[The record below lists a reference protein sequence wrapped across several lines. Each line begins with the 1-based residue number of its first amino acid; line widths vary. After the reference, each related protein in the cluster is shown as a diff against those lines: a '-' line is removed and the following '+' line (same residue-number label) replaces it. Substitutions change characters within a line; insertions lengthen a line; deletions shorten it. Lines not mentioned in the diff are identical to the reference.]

1 MNHNTDPYST
11 SSQVNLL
18 ANKIAEVV
26 EQHVYDRTSE
36 LRQIENALLSLPFI
50 QRELKK
56 MLDLKNENNYSSQTS
71 GSENGDS
78 DIKAVSMKVRTLE
91 SSDVENFSLESNS
104 ENNYTEISKLPE
116 NDLDFENGN
125 YDYMNDKVDNIIFT
139 INNLQNEDNLDED
152 KSEYQGNEITDEN
165 DIGDDEVDEVD
176 NDQHGEESEGEI
188 DGQEEEDDED
198 EDEEQEDE
206 EEEDEEEEDVEDVG
220 EEVKVHFE
228 DKVEKEVDE
237 VVKEKDEE
245 EDEEEY
251 EEEDEEDHQEEDE
264 EEELIEVTIKGNTYF
279 VDSLDNGIIYKIDL
293 QEGEEVFIDVG
304 KVKRGKFILNLNN

>member
-56 MLDLKNENNYSSQTS
+56 MLDLQNVNNNSSHTS
-71 GSENGDS
+71 GSENVDSENGDS

-104 ENNYTEISKLPE
+104 ENNFTEISKLPE
-116 NDLDFENGN
+116 DDLDQDNDN
-125 YDYMNDKVDNIIFT
+125 YDYVNDKVDNIIFT
-139 INNLQNEDNLDED
+139 INNLQSEDNLDED
-152 KSEYQGNEITDEN
+152 KSEDQGNEITDEN

-206 EEEDEEEEDVEDVG
+206 EEEDLEEGEEEEDLEDN
-220 EEVKVHFE
+220 
-228 DKVEKEVDE
+228 VEKEDGQEVKDDE
-237 VVKEKDEE
+237 
-245 EDEEEY
+245 
-251 EEEDEEDHQEEDE
+251 EEDE

-293 QEGEEVFIDVG
+293 QDGEEVFMDVG
-304 KVKRGKFILNLNN
+304 KVKSGKFILNLNNEIF

>member
-56 MLDLKNENNYSSQTS
+56 MLDLQNVNNNSSQTS
-71 GSENGDS
+71 CSENVDSENVDSENGDS

-91 SSDVENFSLESNS
+91 SPAIENFSLESNS
-104 ENNYTEISKLPE
+104 ENNFTEISKLPE
-116 NDLDFENGN
+116 NDLDQDNEN
-125 YDYMNDKVDNIIFT
+125 YDYVNDKVDNIIFT
-139 INNLQNEDNLDED
+139 INNLQSEDNFDED
-152 KSEYQGNEITDEN
+152 KSEDQGNEITDEN

-188 DGQEEEDDED
+188 DGQEEED
-198 EDEEQEDE
+198 E
-206 EEEDEEEEDVEDVG
+206 EEEDLEEGEEEEDLEDN
-220 EEVKVHFE
+220 
-228 DKVEKEVDE
+228 VEKEDGQ
-237 VVKEKDEE
+237 VVKDDE
-245 EDEEEY
+245 
-251 EEEDEEDHQEEDE
+251 EEDE

-293 QEGEEVFIDVG
+293 QDGEEVFMDVG
-304 KVKRGKFILNLNN
+304 KVKSGKFILNLNNEIF

>member
-56 MLDLKNENNYSSQTS
+56 MLDLQNVNNNSSQTS
-71 GSENGDS
+71 CSENVDSENGDS

-91 SSDVENFSLESNS
+91 SPAIENFSLESNS
-104 ENNYTEISKLPE
+104 ENNFTEISKLPE
-116 NDLDFENGN
+116 NDLDQDNEN
-125 YDYMNDKVDNIIFT
+125 YDYVNDKVDNIIFT
-139 INNLQNEDNLDED
+139 INNLQSEDNFDED
-152 KSEYQGNEITDEN
+152 KSEDQGNEITDEN

-188 DGQEEEDDED
+188 DGQEEED
-198 EDEEQEDE
+198 E
-206 EEEDEEEEDVEDVG
+206 EEEDLEEGEEEEDLEDN
-220 EEVKVHFE
+220 
-228 DKVEKEVDE
+228 VEKEDGQ
-237 VVKEKDEE
+237 VVKDDE
-245 EDEEEY
+245 
-251 EEEDEEDHQEEDE
+251 EEDE

-293 QEGEEVFIDVG
+293 QDGEEVFMDVG
-304 KVKRGKFILNLNN
+304 KVKSGKFILNLNNEIF

>member
-11 SSQVNLL
+11 SLQVNLL

-56 MLDLKNENNYSSQTS
+56 MLDLKNVNNYPSQTS

-78 DIKAVSMKVRTLE
+78 ENGDSEIKAVSMKVRTLE

-104 ENNYTEISKLPE
+104 ENNFTEISKLPE
-116 NDLDFENGN
+116 NDLDQDNDN
-125 YDYMNDKVDNIIFT
+125 YDYVNDKVDNIIFT
-139 INNLQNEDNLDED
+139 INNLQSEDNLDED
-152 KSEYQGNEITDEN
+152 KCEDQGNEITDKNYIE
-165 DIGDDEVDEVD
+165 DDKVDE
-176 NDQHGEESEGEI
+176 DQLEEESEGEI
-188 DGQEEEDDED
+188 DGQEEEDEE

-206 EEEDEEEEDVEDVG
+206 EEEEVEKGEDEEDLEDN
-220 EEVKVHFE
+220 
-228 DKVEKEVDE
+228 VEKEDDE
-237 VVKEKDEE
+237 VVKEEDEE
-245 EDEEEY
+245 ED
-251 EEEDEEDHQEEDE
+251 DEGHEEEDE

-293 QEGEEVFIDVG
+293 QGGEEVFMDVG
-304 KVKRGKFILNLNN
+304 KVKSGKFILNLNNEIF

>member
-152 KSEYQGNEITDEN
+152 NREDQENVIIDEN
-165 DIGDDEVDEVD
+165 IIGDEKVDE
-176 NDQHGEESEGEI
+176 DQHEEESEGEI
-188 DGQEEEDDED
+188 DGEEDVNKDEVDED
-198 EDEEQEDE
+198 EDEEDE
-206 EEEDEEEEDVEDVG
+206 EEEEVEDVG

-237 VVKEKDEE
+237 VVKEKD
-245 EDEEEY
+245 

-304 KVKRGKFILNLNN
+304 KVKRGKFILNLNNEIF